1 MSYHGG
7 ELTGGAAKLALAL
20 KHLAIK
26 WESARDSWDDATS
39 RAFHEEH
46 IEPLRPK
53 VKETL
58 EAISRLAEVLARAA
72 RDVSDTDDS

>member
-20 KHLAIK
+20 KHLTIK

-39 RAFHEEH
+39 RAFHDEH
-46 IEPLRPK
+46 LEPLRPK

>member
-1 MSYHGG
+1 MSYNGS
-7 ELTGGAAKLALAL
+7 ELSSGAAKLALAL
-20 KHLAIK
+20 KHLAVK
-26 WESARDSWDDATS
+26 CDSARDSWDDATS

-46 IEPLRPK
+46 IDPLRPK

-72 RDVSDTDDS
+72 REVSDTDDS